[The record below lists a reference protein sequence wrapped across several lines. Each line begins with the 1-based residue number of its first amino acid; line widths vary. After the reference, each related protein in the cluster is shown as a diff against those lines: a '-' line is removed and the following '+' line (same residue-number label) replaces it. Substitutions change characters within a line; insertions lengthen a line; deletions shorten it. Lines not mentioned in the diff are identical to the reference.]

1 VKKKRPDLIV
11 VLAVLLGIGIIVT
24 ELSYGSVFPNA
35 EAANKT
41 TLLQK

>member
-1 VKKKRPDLIV
+1 MKKKRPDLIV
-11 VLAVLLGIGIIVT
+11 VLAILLGVGVVVT

-35 EAANKT
+35 QAANKT